1 MQSLTRKTWPL
12 FESFQFALKL
22 KVTGALDDR
31 VGKKEVLKFKIGVLL
46 ILIGNTAI
54 KWISLK
60 IPLVLLFA
68 SCLLK

>member
-1 MQSLTRKTWPL
+1 M
-12 FESFQFALKL
+12 
-22 KVTGALDDR
+22 GALDDR
-31 VGKKEVLKFKIGVLL
+31 VGKKEVLKFEIGVLL
-46 ILIGNTAI
+46 ILIGNTDI

>member
-1 MQSLTRKTWPL
+1 MPL

-22 KVTGALDDR
+22 RVTGALDDR

-46 ILIGNTAI
+46 IFIGNTAI